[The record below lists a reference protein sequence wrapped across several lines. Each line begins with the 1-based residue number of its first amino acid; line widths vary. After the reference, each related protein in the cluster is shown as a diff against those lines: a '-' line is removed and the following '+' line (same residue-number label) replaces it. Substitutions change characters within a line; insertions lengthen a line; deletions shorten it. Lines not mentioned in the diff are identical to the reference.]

1 MKNLNARYTCMP
13 NILQKRKL
21 NNACKNVG
29 LKLKMWENY
38 IFKNIIYVKFILIF
52 IYLF

>member
-1 MKNLNARYTCMP
+1 MKNLNACMYV
-13 NILQKRKL
+13 KHFAKKKL

-38 IFKNIIYVKFILIF
+38 IFKNIIYVKF
-52 IYLF
+52 YLNY